1 MNETFDI
8 HELSAQ
14 SAAELGPL
22 EQESGRVS
30 DVPSTRTIR
39 YYTQLGILSP
49 PLRFDGRTA
58 IYGRKHL
65 AQLVAIKRLQI
76 QGLSLR
82 EVQAELTGI
91 DDNAL
96 ESLSHISI
104 NTVTNKDTI
113 QRSRREFW
121 TEAPAEVSA
130 SSEREVEEQVV
141 SDALRFDDNA
151 ALVLEGLTRHLTQ
164 SDRAAIEAAA
174 GPLLKVLRTRNLV
187 LDHKRRNP

>member
-76 QGLSLR
+76 QGMSLK
-82 EVQAELTGI
+82 EIQSELAGI
-91 DDNAL
+91 NESSL

-104 NTVTNKDTI
+104 NTVINQNTV

-121 TEAPAEVSA
+121 TEVPAEF
-130 SSEREVEEQVV
+130 SSNLELEVDEQVF
-141 SDALRFDDNA
+141 SDALRFDDNS
-151 ALVLEGLTRHLTQ
+151 ALILEGLTRHLTP
-164 SDRAAIEAAA
+164 SDRAALEAAA

-187 LDHKRRNP
+187 ADHKRRNP

>member
-49 PLRFDGRTA
+49 PLHFEGRTA

-76 QGLSLR
+76 QGMSLK
-82 EVQAELTGI
+82 EIQSELAGI
-91 DDNAL
+91 NESSL

-104 NTVTNKDTI
+104 NTVTNQNTV

-121 TEAPAEVSA
+121 TEVPAEF
-130 SSEREVEEQVV
+130 SSNLELEVDEQVF
-141 SDALRFDDNA
+141 SDALRFDDNT
-151 ALVLEGLTRHLTQ
+151 ALILEGLTRHLTP
-164 SDRAAIEAAA
+164 SDRAALEAAA

-187 LDHKRRNP
+187 ADHKRRNP